1 MLGRPTEPLSSAS
14 RRRNRA
20 AVLARHIAYGRA
32 CDLAGPARETA
43 TKEVTAMDKESK
55 SVVQRPQQHVWEPPT
70 AEEITVSAEATAYM
84 GAWKDWD

>member
-1 MLGRPTEPLSSAS
+1 
-14 RRRNRA
+14 
-20 AVLARHIAYGRA
+20 
-32 CDLAGPARETA
+32 
-43 TKEVTAMDKESK
+43 MDKESR